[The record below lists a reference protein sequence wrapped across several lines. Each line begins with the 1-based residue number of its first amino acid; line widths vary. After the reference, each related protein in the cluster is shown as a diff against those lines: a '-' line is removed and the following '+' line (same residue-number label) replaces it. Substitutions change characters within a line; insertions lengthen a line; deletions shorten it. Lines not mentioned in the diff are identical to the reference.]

1 MPFRDSIPPF
11 TDFFSPFCRD
21 SRLYRIL
28 MLGQT
33 DTAHFPVPHRP
44 LYQEGKSPEGL
55 SPWLGFWISRI
66 CPEACFQATPGLTDF
81 LGLCSNLTL
90 LISSTLLGKVLVPP
104 RLILSEIVITACGGY
119 SDKRGLRMPPL
130 ASCLP
135 LLPSWSSP
143 IFLLFSPTVTSTDES
158 NWTVFNSVL

>member
-1 MPFRDSIPPF
+1 MPFRDPIPPF
-11 TDFFSPFCRD
+11 IDFFSPFCCD
-21 SRLYRIL
+21 SWLHRIL
-28 MLGQT
+28 MLWQT

-44 LYQEGKSPEGL
+44 LYQEGKSTEGL
-55 SPWLGFWISRI
+55 SPRLGFWITRI

-90 LISSTLLGKVLVPP
+90 LISSAPLGEVLVPP
-104 RLILSEIVITACGGY
+104 RLILSEIVITACRGC
-119 SDKRGLRMPPL
+119 SDKRGLRMPLL
-130 ASCLP
+130 ASCL

-143 IFLLFSPTVTSTDES
+143 IFLLFSPTVTSADKS